1 MEYKILMPI
10 KKVIRIVSFA
20 ILPNIVSEI
29 ADTCHSATS
38 LIRKSKTKQWG
49 TKFHIVIVD
58 ILYTVACIQV
68 HAKTNSACVYVLR
81 VPNNANNM

>member
-49 TKFHIVIVD
+49 TKFNIVIVD
-58 ILYTVACIQV
+58 ILYTVACM
-68 HAKTNSACVYVLR
+68 HNAKTNSACVYVLR